1 MKNTKKTGVLGLAL
15 CLSLGLLSSCEA
27 ESADQGQTDQH
38 VHEAGLASQAH
49 DPFVVQR
56 SEAEWKKM
64 LPAEAFYVLREEGTE
79 RAFSGRYDKNK
90 KDGVYYCAGCGNPI
104 FDSKHK
110 YDSGTGWPSFY
121 KPISS
126 ERVGTQQDNTLFT
139 ARTEVH
145 CARCGGHLG
154 HIFDDGPKPT
164 GLRYCL
170 NSVSLNFKERAAA
183 PPPLL
188 K

>member
-1 MKNTKKTGVLGLAL
+1 MKNMKKAAALGLTL
-15 CLSLGLLSSCEA
+15 CLSLSLSACKA
-27 ESADQGQTDQH
+27 ESVEHGQTAQA
-38 VHEAGLASQAH
+38 VHEAGHGSQKP
-49 DPFVVQR
+49 DPFTVQR
-56 SEAEWKKM
+56 SEAEWKRM
-64 LPAEAFYVLREEGTE
+64 LPVDAFNVLRQHGTE

-90 KDGVYYCAGCGNPI
+90 KDGVYYCAACGNPV
-104 FDSKHK
+104 FDARHK
-110 YDSGTGWPSFY
+110 YDSGTGWPSYY

-126 ERVGTQQDNTLFT
+126 DRVGTRQDNTLFT

-154 HIFDDGPKPT
+154 HVFEDGPQPT

-170 NSVSLNFKERAAA
+170 NSVSLNFKTRGEAA
-183 PPPLL
+183 PPLL